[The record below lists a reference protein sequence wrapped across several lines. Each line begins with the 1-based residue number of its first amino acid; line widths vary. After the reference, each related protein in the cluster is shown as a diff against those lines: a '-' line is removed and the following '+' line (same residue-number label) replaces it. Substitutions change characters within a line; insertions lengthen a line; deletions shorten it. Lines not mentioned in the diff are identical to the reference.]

1 MVFMVGSSL
10 TLFTGKKFNY
20 VAACKSAVRGGIF
33 STVALIFVVG
43 AVVQVTTLTGAK
55 GLLVLGALAIAA
67 TSPIL
72 LYAAL
77 AISVPLLGG
86 VLTHLGAAV
95 ILGIPFTL
103 SMLTQNVIVVVSGIS
118 MLAVLSQV
126 MPPSALGG
134 YFAQELVGESRY
146 GPILK
151 ACTVPLVA
159 CIAVS
164 IAVLVYADQFAK
176 FFVKY

>member
-1 MVFMVGSSL
+1 MKPNYRTTGWFAVGLS
-10 TLFTGKKFNY
+10 
-20 VAACKSAVRGGIF
+20 
-33 STVALIFVVG
+33 
-43 AVVQVTTLTGAK
+43 
-55 GLLVLGALAIAA
+55 
-67 TSPIL
+67 
-72 LYAAL
+72 L

-95 ILGIPFTL
+95 ILGTPFTL